1 MNKYDVIDIVGE
13 GAYGVVLKC
22 KHKETQEFVAIKKF
36 KESEEDEAV
45 RRTTIR
51 ELKVLR
57 QLKHQNIVNLIE
69 AFRRRGKLYL
79 VFEYVSCNMLEL
91 LDHNPHGVR
100 FILFVDANVRSRSLF
115 VWWCSKPW
123 SEER

>member
-22 KHKETQEFVAIKKF
+22 KHKETHEFVAIKKF
-36 KESEEDEAV
+36 KESEDDDAV

-79 VFEYVSCNMLEL
+79 VRLFC
-91 LDHNPHGVR
+91 GVLR
-100 FILFVDANVRSRSLF
+100 WREF
-115 VWWCSKPW
+115 PW
-123 SEER
+123 YGSNAEGGGRVVG